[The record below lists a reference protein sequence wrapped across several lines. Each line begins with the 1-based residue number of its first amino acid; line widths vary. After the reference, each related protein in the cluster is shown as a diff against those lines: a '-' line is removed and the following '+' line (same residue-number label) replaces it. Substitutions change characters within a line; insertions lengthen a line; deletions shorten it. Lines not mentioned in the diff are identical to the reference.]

1 MVVSSGSSLAHL
13 ALENI
18 KLVNYGDRVIVA
30 VVSTES
36 SLLLRLYSVS
46 TLDLKFYIYLAQTRF
61 LCYQI

>member
-46 TLDLKFYIYLAQTRF
+46 TLDLKFYIYLA
-61 LCYQI
+61 